1 MPRIYGIFHPL
12 YNLGFCFIK
21 GSIEAGKLIKTSNSE
36 GIIKSNIEYREIM
49 KSKEAVRYEP
59 VK

>member
-1 MPRIYGIFHPL
+1 L
-12 YNLGFCFIK
+12 YNLGFYFIK
-21 GSIEAGKLIKTSNSE
+21 GSIEAGKLNKTSNFE

-49 KSKEAVRYEP
+49 KTKEAVRYEP